1 MRHRIMSD
9 WLDIDQ
15 WDHCHKLARPGIVF
29 EIRNAEEQ
37 SMIAHGAAAV
47 PAAPFD
53 WISAPVKFRAVVELP
68 PQLSQPMLRAR
79 E

>member
-9 WLDIDQ
+9 WIDINQ
-15 WDHCHKLARPGIVF
+15 WDYCHELARPGIVF

-37 SMIAHGAAAV
+37 SMIAHCAASV
-47 PAAPFD
+47 PSAPFD
-53 WISAPVKFRAVVELP
+53 WKSAPVKFRAIVELP
-68 PQLSQPMLRAR
+68 PQLSQPIPGAR